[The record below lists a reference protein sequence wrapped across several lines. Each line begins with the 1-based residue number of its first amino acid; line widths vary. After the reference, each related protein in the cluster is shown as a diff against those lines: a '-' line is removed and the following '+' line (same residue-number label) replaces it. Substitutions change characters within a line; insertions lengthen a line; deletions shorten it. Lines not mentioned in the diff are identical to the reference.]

1 MQCSC
6 VWRILMMLRIWFL
19 KCKMQEK
26 DMNIMILTWSTAPSW
41 LHPSLPPSHTH
52 THAASFTERQ
62 QSANLSFFTTGSDI
76 IQSVI
81 NFNETLY
88 GGETYQ
94 ILEWGEK
101 NWCNY
106 RKRGERSGGDTEK
119 EQWRKRRRGHRWK
132 ERMKSN
138 RGEMKGKQGGTE
150 KGEAKYGMWE
160 QEFISHT

>member
-6 VWRILMMLRIWFL
+6 VWRRLMMLRMWFL

-26 DMNIMILTWSTAPSW
+26 DMNILMLTWSTAPSW
-41 LHPSLPPSHTH
+41 LHPSLPPSH

-119 EQWRKRRRGHRWK
+119 EQLQWRKRRKGHRWK
-132 ERMKSN
+132 ERMRRNERKTRWN
-138 RGEMKGKQGGTE
+138 RERRGD
-150 KGEAKYGMWE
+150 GMWE

>member
-1 MQCSC
+1 MKHSA
-6 VWRILMMLRIWFL
+6 
-19 KCKMQEK
+19 
-26 DMNIMILTWSTAPSW
+26 ILTSPF
-41 LHPSLPPSHTH
+41 PPTLTH

-101 NWCNY
+101 N
-106 RKRGERSGGDTEK
+106 
-119 EQWRKRRRGHRWK
+119 
-132 ERMKSN
+132 
-138 RGEMKGKQGGTE
+138 
-150 KGEAKYGMWE
+150 
-160 QEFISHT
+160 